1 MRFSYSMEHSP
12 APVSISLEICAPP
25 AAGIVCVCV
34 CECMSAP
41 PHPPCVHTRAGACV
55 CPAMHVI
62 FWPRHIHRRTTPFL
76 RHLSLSCALQRI
88 CDPNNHFIVCSS
100 SRTSHKNHP
109 KFCTFCSPLPL
120 APFPVPSLH
129 HLRGVG
135 FFDGRNINMIRRC
148 Q

>member
-1 MRFSYSMEHSP
+1 MHFSYSMEHSP

-25 AAGIVCVCV
+25 AAGIVCVRV
-34 CECMSAP
+34 CESACP
-41 PHPPCVHTRAGACV
+41 PPLRAYTRVCACV
-55 CPAMHVI
+55 CQAMHVI
-62 FWPRHIHRRTTPFL
+62 FWPRHRHRRTTPFL

-100 SRTSHKNHP
+100 SRTSHKNLP